1 MTSPVGSEL
10 LPNARELFDIPDG
23 IAYFNTA
30 SLAPTLRTGLVA
42 GEGALLKRAQ
52 PWRIQSADWF
62 TAAEERRALFA
73 ELIGTAADDIALVP
87 ATSYG
92 FAVAAA
98 NLTAQAG
105 SRVLVLAGEYPS
117 GIYTWWRFA
126 ERTGASMLTVD
137 REPGQTWTEAVLGA
151 LAAHDD
157 GVAVVSVPRVHWTD
171 GALLDLDRIAE
182 ATRAAGA
189 ALVVDASQSAGAIPI
204 DMRTLQPDFLVS
216 VGYKWLLGPFGLGY
230 LYVAPEHQE
239 GRPLEENWILRKDSQ
254 DFARLVDYRTEY
266 QPGARRFDVGARTAF
281 EITPMAIAALE
292 QLSAWTVPR
301 IAVTL
306 AATTARIASA
316 ARERGLPVPA
326 PRGPHMLGITVPEG
340 LQQRVVAA
348 LEEANVFVGA
358 RGPAI
363 RISPHLHTT
372 GADIDQLLTALDAA
386 LNRP

>member
-62 TAAEERRALFA
+62 SAAEERRALFA

-98 NLTAQAG
+98 NLTAPAG

>member
-1 MTSPVGSEL
+1 MTSSVGSEP

-30 SLAPTLRTGLVA
+30 SVAPTLRTGLVA
-42 GEGALLKRAQ
+42 GEAALLKRAQ
-52 PWRIQSADWF
+52 PWRLLGPDWF
-62 TAAEERRALFA
+62 SGAEQRRALFA
-73 ELIGTAADDIALVP
+73 GLIGATADDIALVP

-98 NLTAQAG
+98 NLTAGAG
-105 SRVLVLAGEYPS
+105 SRVLVLDGEYPS

-126 ERTGASMLTVD
+126 ERTGASMLTVR
-137 REPGQTWTEAVLGA
+137 REPGQTWTEAVLDA
-151 LAAHDD
+151 LDD
-157 GVAVVSVPRVHWTD
+157 TVAVVSVPRVHWTD
-171 GALLDLDRIAE
+171 GALLDLDRIAD

-189 ALVVDASQSAGAIPI
+189 ALVIDASQSAGAIPI
-204 DMRTLQPDFLVS
+204 DMRTLRPDFLVS

-230 LYVAPEHQE
+230 LYVAPARQE
-239 GRPLEENWILRKDSQ
+239 GRPLEENWIVRKDSD
-254 DFARLVDYRTEY
+254 DFGRLVEYRTEY
-266 QPGARRFDVGARTAF
+266 QPGARRFDMGARTAF
-281 EITPMAIAALE
+281 ELTPMALAALE

-301 IAVTL
+301 VAVTL

-326 PRGPHMLGITVPEG
+326 PRGPHMLGITVPDG
-340 LQQRVVAA
+340 LQRRVVAA

-358 RGPAI
+358 RGSAI

-372 GADIDQLLTALDAA
+372 GADIEQLLAALDAA
-386 LNRP
+386 LNRS

>member
-10 LPNARELFDIPDG
+10 LPNARELFDIPEG
-23 IAYFNTA
+23 TAYFNTA
-30 SLAPTLRTGLVA
+30 SLAPTLRSSLIA

-52 PWRIQSADWF
+52 PWRIHGADWF
-62 TAAEERRALFA
+62 SGAEQRRTLFA
-73 ELIGTAADDIALVP
+73 ELIGAAADDIALVP

-92 FAVAAA
+92 LAVAAA
-98 NLTAQAG
+98 NLTAPAG

-137 REPGQTWTEAVLGA
+137 REPGRTWTEAVLGA

-204 DMRTLQPDFLVS
+204 DMRTLQPDYLVS

-281 EITPMAIAALE
+281 ELTPMATAALE
-292 QLSAWTVPR
+292 QISAWTVPR

>member
-52 PWRIQSADWF
+52 PWRIQGADWF
-62 TAAEERRALFA
+62 GAAEERRALFA
-73 ELIGTAADDIALVP
+73 ELIGAAADDVALVP

-98 NLTAQAG
+98 NLTAPPG
-105 SRVLVLAGEYPS
+105 GRILVLAGEYPS

-137 REPGQTWTEAVLGA
+137 REPGRTWTEAVLDA

-182 ATRAAGA
+182 ASRAAGA

-204 DMRTLQPDFLVS
+204 DMRTLRPDFLVS

-266 QPGARRFDVGARTAF
+266 QPGARRFDVGARTAL
-281 EITPMAIAALE
+281 ELTPMALAALE

-340 LQQRVVAA
+340 LQRRVVAA

-358 RGPAI
+358 RGSAI
-363 RISPHLHTT
+363 RVSPHLHTT

>member
-1 MTSPVGSEL
+1 MTSPVGSEP

-30 SLAPTLRTGLVA
+30 SPAPTLRTGLVA
-42 GEGALLKRAQ
+42 GERALLKRAQ
-52 PWRIQSADWF
+52 PWRISGADWF
-62 TAAEERRALFA
+62 GDAEERRTRFA
-73 ELIGTAADDIALVP
+73 DLIGATADDIALVP

-98 NLTAQAG
+98 NLTARAG

-126 ERTGASMLTVD
+126 ERTGATILTVR
-137 REPGQTWTEAVLGA
+137 REPGQTWTEAVLDA
-151 LAAHDD
+151 LDD
-157 GVAVVSVPRVHWTD
+157 TVAVVSVPRVHWTD

-182 ATRAAGA
+182 ASRAAGA

-204 DMRTLQPDFLVS
+204 DMRTLRPDFLVS

-239 GRPLEENWILRKDSQ
+239 GRPLEENWILRKDAE
-254 DFARLVDYRTEY
+254 DFARLVDYRTAY
-266 QPGARRFDVGARTAF
+266 QPGARRFDAGARTAF
-281 EITPMAIAALE
+281 ELTPMALAALE

-326 PRGPHMLGITVPEG
+326 PRGPHMLGVTVPDG

-358 RGPAI
+358 RGSAI

-372 GADIDQLLTALDAA
+372 GADIEQLLTALDAA

>member
-52 PWRIQSADWF
+52 PWRIQGADWF
-62 TAAEERRALFA
+62 GAAEERRALFA
-73 ELIGTAADDIALVP
+73 ELIGAAADDVALVP

-98 NLTAQAG
+98 NLTAPPG
-105 SRVLVLAGEYPS
+105 SRILVLAGEYPS

-137 REPGQTWTEAVLGA
+137 REPGRTWTEAVLDA

-204 DMRTLQPDFLVS
+204 DMRTLRPDFLVS

-254 DFARLVDYRTEY
+254 VFARLVDYRTEY

-281 EITPMAIAALE
+281 ELTPMALAALE

-340 LQQRVVAA
+340 LQRRVVAA

-358 RGPAI
+358 RGSAI
-363 RISPHLHTT
+363 RVSPHLHTT

>member
-1 MTSPVGSEL
+1 MTSPVGSEP

-30 SLAPTLRTGLVA
+30 SVAPTLRTGLVA
-42 GEGALLKRAQ
+42 GEAALLKRAQ
-52 PWRIQSADWF
+52 PWRLLGPDWF
-62 TAAEERRALFA
+62 SGAEQRRALFA
-73 ELIGTAADDIALVP
+73 GLIGATADDIALVP

-98 NLTAQAG
+98 NLTAGAG
-105 SRVLVLAGEYPS
+105 SRVLVLDGEYPS

-126 ERTGASMLTVD
+126 ERTGASMLTVR
-137 REPGQTWTEAVLGA
+137 REPGQTWTEAVLDA
-151 LAAHDD
+151 LDD
-157 GVAVVSVPRVHWTD
+157 TVAVVSVPRVHWTD

-182 ATRAAGA
+182 STRAAGA
-189 ALVVDASQSAGAIPI
+189 ALVIDASQSAGAIPI
-204 DMRTLQPDFLVS
+204 DMRTLRPDFLVS

-230 LYVAPEHQE
+230 LYVAPARQE
-239 GRPLEENWILRKDSQ
+239 GRPLEENWIVRKDSD
-254 DFARLVDYRTEY
+254 DFGRLVEYRTEY
-266 QPGARRFDVGARTAF
+266 QPGARRFDMGARTAF
-281 EITPMAIAALE
+281 ELTPMALAALE

-301 IAVTL
+301 VAVTL

-326 PRGPHMLGITVPEG
+326 PRGPHMLGVTVPAG
-340 LQQRVVAA
+340 LQRRVVAA

-358 RGPAI
+358 RGSAI

-372 GADIDQLLTALDAA
+372 GADIEQLLAALDAA
-386 LNRP
+386 LNRS

>member
-1 MTSPVGSEL
+1 MTSPVGSEP

-30 SLAPTLRTGLVA
+30 SVAPTLRTGLVA
-42 GEGALLKRAQ
+42 GEAALLKRAQ
-52 PWRIQSADWF
+52 PWRLQGPDWF
-62 TAAEERRALFA
+62 SGAEERRRLFGD
-73 ELIGTAADDIALVP
+73 LIGATADDIALVP

-98 NLTAQAG
+98 NLTARAG
-105 SRVLVLAGEYPS
+105 SRILVLDGEYPS

-126 ERTGASMLTVD
+126 ERTGATMLTVR
-137 REPGQTWTEAVLGA
+137 REPGQTWTEAVLDS
-151 LAAHDD
+151 LDD
-157 GVAVVSVPRVHWTD
+157 TVAVVSVPRVHWTD

-182 ATRAAGA
+182 ASRAAGA
-189 ALVVDASQSAGAIPI
+189 ALVIDASQSAGAIPI
-204 DMRTLQPDFLVS
+204 DTGALRPDFLVC

-230 LYVAPEHQE
+230 LYVAPDRQE
-239 GRPLEENWILRKDSQ
+239 GRPLEENWIVRKDSD
-254 DFARLVDYRTEY
+254 DFGRLVEYRTEY

-281 EITPMAIAALE
+281 ELTPMALAALE

-301 IAVTL
+301 VAVTL

-316 ARERGLPVPA
+316 ARERGLPVPS
-326 PRGPHMLGITVPEG
+326 PRGPHMLGITVPDG
-340 LQQRVVAA
+340 LQRRVVAA

-358 RGPAI
+358 RGSAI

-372 GADIDQLLTALDAA
+372 GADIEQLLSALDAA

>member
-1 MTSPVGSEL
+1 MTSPVGSEP

-42 GEGALLKRAQ
+42 GERALLKRAQ
-52 PWRIQSADWF
+52 PWRISGADWF
-62 TAAEERRALFA
+62 GDAEERRTRFA
-73 ELIGTAADDIALVP
+73 DLIGATADDIALVP

-98 NLTAQAG
+98 NLTARAG

-126 ERTGASMLTVD
+126 ERTGATILTVR
-137 REPGQTWTEAVLGA
+137 REPGQTWTEAVLDA
-151 LAAHDD
+151 LDD
-157 GVAVVSVPRVHWTD
+157 TVAVVSVPRVHWTD

-182 ATRAAGA
+182 ASRAAGA

-204 DMRTLQPDFLVS
+204 DMRTLRPDFLVS

-239 GRPLEENWILRKDSQ
+239 GRPLEENWILRKDAE
-254 DFARLVDYRTEY
+254 DFARLVDYRTAY
-266 QPGARRFDVGARTAF
+266 QPGARRFDAGARTAF
-281 EITPMAIAALE
+281 ELTPMALAALE

-326 PRGPHMLGITVPEG
+326 PRGPHMLGVTVPDG

-358 RGPAI
+358 RGSAI

-372 GADIDQLLTALDAA
+372 GADIEQLLTALDAA